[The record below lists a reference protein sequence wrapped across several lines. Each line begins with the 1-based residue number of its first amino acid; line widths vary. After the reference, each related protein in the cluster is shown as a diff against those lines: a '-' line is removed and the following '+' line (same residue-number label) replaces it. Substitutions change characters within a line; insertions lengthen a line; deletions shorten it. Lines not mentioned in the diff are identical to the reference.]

1 MPDWLRSKTGANAHI
16 AINADDIDVARS
28 FYSAV
33 LGWTFEP
40 WGPPGFFH
48 VRTSCGDEPGMM
60 AALQARRDLGGRVRG
75 FECTI
80 AVEDAVHAGFPS
92 AGCVLQIGAPCL
104 VAGAMT
110 LGQLLTVLVRAFE
123 TAQVRILPRPAPMTK
138 NVMFGA

>member
-1 MPDWLRSKTGANAHI
+1 MDTTSQHVAHV

-48 VRTSCGDEPGMM
+48 VRTSSGDEPGLM

-80 AVEDAVHAGFPS
+80 AVDDADAAAAAARAAGGKVLMERTTIAGVGDLVWLEDPSGNVFGAMRYDDAV
-92 AGCVLQIGAPCL
+92 
-104 VAGAMT
+104 
-110 LGQLLTVLVRAFE
+110 E
-123 TAQVRILPRPAPMTK
+123 
-138 NVMFGA
+138 

>member
-1 MPDWLRSKTGANAHI
+1 MDTTSQHVAHI

-80 AVEDAVHAGFPS
+80 AVEDADATAAAAVAAGGKVLMERTTIAGVGDLVWLEDPS
-92 AGCVLQIGAPCL
+92 GNVF
-104 VAGAMT
+104 GAMRYDDAA
-110 LGQLLTVLVRAFE
+110 G
-123 TAQVRILPRPAPMTK
+123 
-138 NVMFGA
+138 

>member
-1 MPDWLRSKTGANAHI
+1 MDTTSQHVAHV

-48 VRTSCGDEPGMM
+48 VRTSSGDEPGLM

-80 AVEDAVHAGFPS
+80 AVDDADAAAAAARAAGGKVLMERTTIAGVGDLVWLEDPSGNVFGVMRYDDAAG
-92 AGCVLQIGAPCL
+92 
-104 VAGAMT
+104 
-110 LGQLLTVLVRAFE
+110 
-123 TAQVRILPRPAPMTK
+123 
-138 NVMFGA
+138 

>member
-1 MPDWLRSKTGANAHI
+1 MDTTPQHVAHF

-28 FYSAV
+28 FYAAV

-80 AVEDAVHAGFPS
+80 AVEDADATAAAAVAAGGKVLMERTTIAGVGDLVWLEDPS
-92 AGCVLQIGAPCL
+92 GNVF
-104 VAGAMT
+104 GAMRYDDAA
-110 LGQLLTVLVRAFE
+110 G
-123 TAQVRILPRPAPMTK
+123 
-138 NVMFGA
+138 

>member
-1 MPDWLRSKTGANAHI
+1 MDTTPQHVAHF
-16 AINADDIDVARS
+16 AVNADDLDVARS

-48 VRTSCGDEPGMM
+48 IRTASGEQPGPM

-80 AVEDAVHAGFPS
+80 AVEDAGAAAAAAVAAGGKVLMERTTIAGVGDLVWLEDPS
-92 AGCVLQIGAPCL
+92 G
-104 VAGAMT
+104 
-110 LGQLLTVLVRAFE
+110 
-123 TAQVRILPRPAPMTK
+123 
-138 NVMFGA
+138 NVFGVMRYDAAAE